1 MTTNSS
7 EKTRLQALRLRALAS
22 AERERASARRGD
34 LPAAM
39 MHESGATAYDRWASE
54 LETMAAMID
63 GVHAT
68 NKRLRKQMADMG
80 LELDNG
86 APTSTE

>member
-1 MTTNSS
+1 
-7 EKTRLQALRLRALAS
+7 
-22 AERERASARRGD
+22 
-34 LPAAM
+34 M